1 MQYSSAASAALPSDE
16 HVWLAD
22 QIVPGHL
29 FAAASLYRATG
40 ICTSSAD
47 CLNLDPSSAKRG
59 KAQQLK
65 IDVHLC

>member
-29 FAAASLYRATG
+29 FAAASLYRATVFALAPQ
-40 ICTSSAD
+40 T
-47 CLNLDPSSAKRG
+47 
-59 KAQQLK
+59 
-65 IDVHLC
+65 V